1 MNYMPRNIDSDLT
14 LWAGL
19 PANERHPL
27 LVRGARQ
34 VGKSSSV
41 RNMSNLFENFVE
53 LNLEQ
58 HRDVHV
64 AFEGTLDPV
73 EILRRLSVIL
83 GRPITPGNTL
93 LFLDEVQSC
102 PGALEA
108 LRYFYEQLPVLH
120 VIAAGSL
127 LEFALEEIP
136 SFGVG
141 RIRSLFMQP
150 LSFGEFMVACGE
162 NLLWEEICSASPTR
176 PLLKVFHDKS
186 LELLRQFLLVGG
198 MPKSVATYIR
208 ARDMLEVMQI
218 IDDLVISFQADFAK
232 YKRRIPS
239 LLLREVFES
248 VAAQAGGKFVFTK
261 AANTTIYSVKQAVS
275 LLTMAGLVLPVIS
288 TAANGVPLGAEANH
302 SKVKMLLLDT
312 GFTQRLLGL
321 DLTAALFSNDF
332 TVINKGAIAEQF
344 VGLELKK
351 ASSVYSPENLYY
363 WCREDKKGNA
373 EVDYV
378 VARDGAVI
386 PIEVKSGGR
395 GSMQSMRL
403 MMEMKKIHRG
413 VRTSLENFACYD
425 GIEVWP
431 LYAISNLR

>member
-1 MNYMPRNIDSDLT
+1 
-14 LWAGL
+14 
-19 PANERHPL
+19 
-27 LVRGARQ
+27 RQ

-150 LSFGEFMVACGE
+150 L
-162 NLLWEEICSASPTR
+162 
-176 PLLKVFHDKS
+176 
-186 LELLRQFLLVGG
+186 
-198 MPKSVATYIR
+198 
-208 ARDMLEVMQI
+208 
-218 IDDLVISFQADFAK
+218 
-232 YKRRIPS
+232 
-239 LLLREVFES
+239 
-248 VAAQAGGKFVFTK
+248 
-261 AANTTIYSVKQAVS
+261 
-275 LLTMAGLVLPVIS
+275 
-288 TAANGVPLGAEANH
+288 
-302 SKVKMLLLDT
+302 
-312 GFTQRLLGL
+312 
-321 DLTAALFSNDF
+321 
-332 TVINKGAIAEQF
+332 
-344 VGLELKK
+344 
-351 ASSVYSPENLYY
+351 
-363 WCREDKKGNA
+363 
-373 EVDYV
+373 
-378 VARDGAVI
+378 
-386 PIEVKSGGR
+386 
-395 GSMQSMRL
+395 
-403 MMEMKKIHRG
+403 
-413 VRTSLENFACYD
+413 
-425 GIEVWP
+425 
-431 LYAISNLR
+431 